1 MQSTSN
7 SRYIHFTR
15 GGGGE
20 VGKKKGKSLNFK
32 LTVARTVA
40 S

>member
-7 SRYIHFTR
+7 SRYTHFT